1 MPVGPPPTTTCRQ
14 GEERQGRG
22 EWIYHVEQTTLFFL
36 AGTRERGGL
45 NAVEEASLHLRL
57 GERGGYM
64 HVKHGPVLRLKS
76 PS

>member
-1 MPVGPPPTTTCRQ
+1 M
-14 GEERQGRG
+14 
-22 EWIYHVEQTTLFFL
+22 EQATLFFL